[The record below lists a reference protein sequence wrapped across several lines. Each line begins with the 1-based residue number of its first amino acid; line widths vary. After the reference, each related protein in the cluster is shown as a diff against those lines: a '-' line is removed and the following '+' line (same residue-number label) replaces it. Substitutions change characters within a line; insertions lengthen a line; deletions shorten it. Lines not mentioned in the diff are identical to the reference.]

1 MISLEIQIVL
11 ALLLDYLFGDPRSF
25 PHPVKIIGSF
35 ALKLESRLRKWIKNP
50 KLAGSILVFLVLLST
65 GGSVFIFL
73 KFLSL
78 FHPLVEDCGSIFFL
92 YTSIAVTDLRGH
104 SLNVYHSLVNK
115 DIFSA
120 KNLVAMIV
128 SRDTQKMSSEDIAR
142 ASVESVAEN
151 TSDGVI
157 APLFYATIGGP
168 MGAVLYKAVNT
179 LDSTFG
185 YKNTQYLDFGWASA
199 KLDDMVNFIP
209 SRITAVIIPI
219 SAYLRG
225 LSWKNAWRIFLRDR
239 NKHNSPNAGQIESA
253 MAGAMN
259 VQLGGS
265 GSYFGETIDKPTLGD
280 PLEPITPEHI
290 RKVNQLMILTMLL
303 SVILFLGIRIILIR

>member
-25 PHPVKIIGSF
+25 PHPVKIIGCF

-73 KFLSL
+73 KLLSL
-78 FHPLVEDCGSIFFL
+78 FHPLVEDCGSILLL

-151 TSDGVI
+151 TSDGII
-157 APLFYATIGGP
+157 APLFYATIGGAI
-168 MGAVLYKAVNT
+168 GAILYKAVNT

-185 YKNTQYLDFGWASA
+185 YKNTQYSDFGWASA

-219 SAYLRG
+219 AAYLRG
-225 LSWKNAWRIFLRDR
+225 LSWRNAWRIFLRDR

-265 GSYFGETIDKPTLGD
+265 SSYFGKTIEKPTLGD

-303 SVILFLGIRIILIR
+303 SVILFLGIRIILML